1 MRRQMTKKTMWV
13 TILLLLVTGTLYAQ
27 DITGDWQGTLKATE
41 MRVIIRISKQLDGSL
56 EARLLRV
63 DQNPPDWGSGN
74 RANSVSLEGSDFK
87 FTINSQKVSY
97 EGKLSADGNSITG
110 SWTQDSSLPLDLH
123 RATKGIAWRDPAP
136 HTDQFV
142 TVDKDVRLEVL
153 DWGGSGR
160 PLVLL
165 AGMGN
170 TAHIFDRLAPKLI
183 DQFHVYGITRRGFGA
198 SSRPPSGYSADRL
211 ADDVLKV
218 IETLKLNRPVL
229 AGHSVAG
236 EELSSIGSRH
246 QEKVA
251 GLVYLEA
258 AYAYAIDD
266 PALSCSLPPVSPQQ
280 GSPKTVSA
288 AIQTGTQRYTS
299 IKSPALAIYAAPK
312 VGAPADGAALNRE
325 ACAKAFEKGAPSSH
339 IVRLP
344 GATHYLF
351 ISNEAEV
358 LKEIRDF
365 IAALKE

>member
-1 MRRQMTKKTMWV
+1 MQHRMAKKTMWV
-13 TILLLLVTGTLYAQ
+13 IILLLLVTGPLCAQ
-27 DITGDWQGTLKATE
+27 GITGDWQGTLKAGE

-56 EARLLRV
+56 EARLIRA
-63 DQNPPDWGSGN
+63 DQNPPDWGAGN

-87 FTINSQKVSY
+87 FAFNSPKVSY
-97 EGKLSADGNSITG
+97 EGKLSASGNSITG
-110 SWTQDSSLPLDLH
+110 TWTQESSLPLDLH
-123 RATKGIAWRDPAP
+123 RATKETAWRDPAP
-136 HTDQFV
+136 HTDQLV
-142 TVDKDVRLEVL
+142 PVDKDVQLEVL

-170 TAHIFDRLAPKLI
+170 TAHIFDRLAPKLT
-183 DQFHVYGITRRGFGA
+183 DKFHVYGITRRGFGA
-198 SSRPPSGYSADRL
+198 SSRPASGYSADQL

-218 IETLKLNRPVL
+218 IETLRLNRPVL

-246 QEKVA
+246 PEKVS

-258 AYAYAIDD
+258 AYAYAIDN
-266 PALSCSLPPVSPQQ
+266 PAMSCSLPPPPQ
-280 GSPKTVSA
+280 GTPKTVTA
-288 AIQTGTQRYTS
+288 AIQAGTQRYTN
-299 IKSPALAIYAAPK
+299 IRSPALVIYAAPK
-312 VGAPADGAALNRE
+312 EGAAADGAALTRE
-325 ACAKAFEKGAPSSH
+325 ACVKALEKSTPSSR
-339 IVRLP
+339 IVRQP

-365 IAALKE
+365 IVALKN

>member
-1 MRRQMTKKTMWV
+1 MRHQKAKSTMWV
-13 TILLLLVTGTLYAQ
+13 TILLVFVTGTLHAQ
-27 DITGDWQGTLKATE
+27 DITGDWQGTLKASE
-41 MRVIIRISKQLDGSL
+41 MRMILRISKQLDGSL
-56 EARLLRV
+56 EARIVRV

-87 FTINSQKVSY
+87 FTVNSLKVSY
-97 EGKLSADGNSITG
+97 EGKLSAGGNSITG
-110 SWTQDSSLPLDLH
+110 TWTQGNSAPFDLL
-123 RATKGIAWRDPAP
+123 RATKETVWRDPAP

-142 TVDKDVRLEVL
+142 SVDKDVRLEVL

-165 AGMGN
+165 SGMGN
-170 TAHIFDRLAPKLI
+170 TAHIFDRFAPKLI

-198 SSRPPSGYSADRL
+198 SSVPASGYSADRL

-218 IETLKLNRPVL
+218 IEALKLNRPVL

-236 EELSSIGSRH
+236 EEMSSIGSRH
-246 QEKVA
+246 PERVA

-266 PALSCSLPPVSPQQ
+266 PALSCTLSPPPAQQ
-280 GSPKTVSA
+280 SSPKTVTA
-288 AIQTGTQRYTS
+288 AIQAGTQKYTN

-312 VGAPADGAALNRE
+312 EGAKADSAALRRE
-325 ACAKAFEKGAPSSH
+325 ACAKAFEKGAPSSR

-365 IAALKE
+365 IGGLKK

>member
-1 MRRQMTKKTMWV
+1 MWV

-27 DITGDWQGTLKATE
+27 DITGDWQGTLKAGE
-41 MRVIIRISKQLDGSL
+41 VRMIIRISKQLDGSL
-56 EARLLRV
+56 EARLLRL
-63 DQNPPDWGSGN
+63 DQNLPDWGAGS

-87 FTINSQKVSY
+87 FTFNSPKVSY
-97 EGKLSADGNSITG
+97 EGKLSAGGNSITG
-110 SWTQDSSLPLDLH
+110 AWTQDSSLPLDLH
-123 RATKGIAWRDPAP
+123 RATKETVWRDPAP

-170 TAHIFDRLAPKLI
+170 TAHIFDRLAPKLT

-198 SSRPPSGYSADRL
+198 SSRPASGYSADRL

-236 EELSSIGSRH
+236 EELSSIGSR
-246 QEKVA
+246 QPEKVA

-258 AYAYAIDD
+258 AHAYAIDD
-266 PALSCSLPPVSPQQ
+266 PALSCSLPPTPPQQ
-280 GSPKTVSA
+280 GSPKTVTA
-288 AIQTGTQRYTS
+288 AIQAGTQRYTN
-299 IKSPALAIYAAPK
+299 IKSPALVVYAAPK
-312 VGAPADGAALNRE
+312 EGATADGAALARE
-325 ACAKAFEKGAPSSH
+325 ACVKALEKATPSSR

-344 GATHYLF
+344 GATHYVF

-358 LKEIRDF
+358 LKEVRDF
-365 IAALKE
+365 ITALKK

>member
-1 MRRQMTKKTMWV
+1 MRHQMTKKIMWV
-13 TILLLLVTGTLYAQ
+13 TILLLLMTGTLYAQ
-27 DITGDWQGTLKATE
+27 DITGDWQGTLKAGE
-41 MRVIIRISKQLDGSL
+41 MRMIIRISKQLDGSL

-63 DQNPPDWGSGN
+63 DQNPPDWGAGN

-110 SWTQDSSLPLDLH
+110 TWTQDSSLPLDLH
-123 RATKGIAWRDPAP
+123 RVTKETAWRDPAP

-142 TVDKDVRLEVL
+142 TVDKDIRLEVL

-183 DQFHVYGITRRGFGA
+183 DRFHVYGITRRGFGA
-198 SSRPPSGYSADRL
+198 SSMPASGYSADRL

-246 QEKVA
+246 PEKVA

-266 PALSCSLPPVSPQQ
+266 PALSCTLPPAPTQP
-280 GSPKTVSA
+280 GGPKTASA
-288 AIQTGTQRYTS
+288 AIQAGTQRYTN
-299 IKSPALAIYAAPK
+299 IKSPALAIYATPK
-312 VGAPADGAALNRE
+312 VGAPADAAALSKE
-325 ACAKAFEKGAPSSH
+325 ACVKAFEKGAPSSR

-365 IAALKE
+365 IAALKN

>member
-1 MRRQMTKKTMWV
+1 MRRQTTKKTVWV
-13 TILLLLVTGTLYAQ
+13 TILLMLVTGTLYAQ
-27 DITGDWQGTLKATE
+27 DITGNWQGTLKVGE

-87 FTINSQKVSY
+87 FTVTSPKISY
-97 EGKLSADGNSITG
+97 VGKLSADGHSITG
-110 SWTQDSSLPLDLH
+110 TWTQDSSLPLDLH
-123 RATKGIAWRDPAP
+123 RPTKDNAWRDPAP

-165 AGMGN
+165 AGLGN

-183 DQFHVYGITRRGFGA
+183 NQFHVYGVTRRGFGA
-198 SSRPPSGYSADRL
+198 SSVPPSGYSADRL

-246 QEKVA
+246 PEKVA

-258 AYAYAIDD
+258 AYAYAIDV
-266 PALSCSLPPVSPQQ
+266 PALSCTLPPVSPQQ
-280 GSPKTVSA
+280 GNPKTVAA
-288 AIQTGTQRYTS
+288 AIQTGTQRYTN

-325 ACAKAFEKGAPSSH
+325 ACAKAFERAAPSSR

-365 IAALKE
+365 ISALKK